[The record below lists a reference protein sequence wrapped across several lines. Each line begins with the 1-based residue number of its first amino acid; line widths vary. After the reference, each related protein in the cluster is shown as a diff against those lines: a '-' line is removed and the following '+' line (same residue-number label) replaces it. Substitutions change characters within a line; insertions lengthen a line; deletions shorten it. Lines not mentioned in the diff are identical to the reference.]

1 MSQHE
6 KDRDTRYWQAN
17 LRLLLGCLA
26 VWFITSIGF
35 GVILK
40 ETLDNIR
47 IGGAGLGF
55 WFAQQG
61 AIYSFLLI
69 IVFYAWRMGKIEKDF
84 HVVEHEYHVPDDE
97 FKNIDEA

>member
-1 MSQHE
+1 MLE
-6 KDRDTRYWQAN
+6 KDKRRDELYWQAN
-17 LRLLLGCLA
+17 LRLLIVCMLL
-26 VWFITSIGF
+26 WFTCSIGF

-40 ETLDNIR
+40 DTLDNIR

-69 IVFYAWRMGKIEKDF
+69 IAFYAWRMGKIEKKF
-84 HVVEHEYHVPDDE
+84 HVVEKEFHIADDE
-97 FKNIDEA
+97 FKKAEEI